1 MLLKKSDL
9 VHSRGHLSQALAAQN
24 HRSHQRAHERDV
36 AADTSATKV
45 PSSGPLVDER
55 MHIELQMK
63 CVNVTV
69 ACRNHL
75 VGQLV
80 LSKTGEYEV
89 VSGGFESPEV
99 YRSDAD
105 MNSTK

>member
-36 AADTSATKV
+36 AAYTSATKV

-55 MHIELQMK
+55 MHMK